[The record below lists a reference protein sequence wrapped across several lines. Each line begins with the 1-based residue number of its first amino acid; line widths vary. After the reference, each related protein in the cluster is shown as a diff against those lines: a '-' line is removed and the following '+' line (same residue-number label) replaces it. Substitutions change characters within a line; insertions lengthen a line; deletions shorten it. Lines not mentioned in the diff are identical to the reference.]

1 MNKAELVTALSAK
14 TGLTKKSAEEALDA
28 MLDTVADI
36 VRDGD
41 KVNIAGF
48 GTFLLVERAAR
59 KARNPKTG
67 AEVLISARKLPRF
80 IPGKKFREMTK

>member
-1 MNKAELVTALSAK
+1 VNKAELVTAISAK

-28 MLDTVADI
+28 VLDTVADI

-41 KVNIAGF
+41 RVAIAGF
-48 GTFLLVERAAR
+48 GTFLLVERGAR

-67 AEVLISARKLPRF
+67 QEVLIAARKMPRF
-80 IPGKKFREMTK
+80 IPGKKLREMAK